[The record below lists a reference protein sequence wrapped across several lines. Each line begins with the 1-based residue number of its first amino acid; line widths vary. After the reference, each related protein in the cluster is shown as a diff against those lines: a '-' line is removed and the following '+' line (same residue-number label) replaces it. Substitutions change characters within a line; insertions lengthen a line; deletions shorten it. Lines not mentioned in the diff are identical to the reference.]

1 LTRIQAQAVRRMFNW
16 AHENGYLR
24 QTIAV
29 PIPAAGARVTCLS
42 PEQEV
47 ALLAVCNASTC
58 RAFKVLIRTGMR
70 PTEFCLW
77 SADGSRRVVDHGN
90 RIEIRFAAGEIKTGK
105 ARIVRVTDSD
115 IMEIIRK
122 GCLNRAGGA
131 WKVRSLSG
139 AFLRARKRAERDGMT
154 FDADCCLYSTRHT
167 FAKRVLT
174 GYWTGKPCSI
184 EVLATLMGNSP
195 SICRRYYLEWAE
207 EYAEPLWQ
215 AV

>member
-1 LTRIQAQAVRRMFNW
+1 VM
-16 AHENGYLR
+16 
-24 QTIAV
+24 
-29 PIPAAGARVTCLS
+29 
-42 PEQEV
+42 
-47 ALLAVCNASTC
+47 
-58 RAFKVLIRTGMR
+58 IRTGMR
-70 PTEFCLW
+70 PKEFCLW
-77 SADGSRRVVDHGN
+77 SRDGSRRVVDHGE
-90 RIEIRFAAGEIKTGK
+90 RIEIRFAAGEAKNRK
-105 ARIVRVTDSD
+105 ARLVRVTDKNA
-115 IMEIIRK
+115 IGIIRQ
-122 GCLNRAGGA
+122 GCKNRVGGA

-139 AFLRARKRAERDGMT
+139 AFLRARRRAERDGMT
-154 FDADCCLYSTRHT
+154 FDDDCCLYSCRHT